1 MIGSITGKFY
11 DFLVDDEDNVIISFI
26 IPKEKKSLAHNL
38 AYQIKDVPLKLD
50 IHKDIHKRTITAN
63 SYFHYLIQ
71 KIAEAT
77 NLGVSSVKKQM
88 VVEYG
93 TPLEDEN
100 GDYVFVK
107 VESSTDISSV
117 YKYYNYIACDY
128 IDGVEYNTYLLYK
141 QTHMMNKAEMARLID
156 GVVQEAKELGIKTL
170 DEINLKSLV
179 DTFEPKED

>member
-11 DFLVDDEDNVIISFI
+11 DFLIDDEDNVIISFI
-26 IPKEKKSLAHNL
+26 IPKEKKGLAHNI
-38 AYQIKDVPLKLD
+38 AYQIKDVPLRLD

-63 SYFHYLIQ
+63 SYFHFLIQ

-77 NLGVSSVKKQM
+77 NLGVNSVKKQM

-100 GDYVFVK
+100 GDYVVVK

-117 YKYYNYIACDY
+117 YEYYNCINCDY
-128 IDGVEYNTYLLYK
+128 IDGVEHSTYLLYK
-141 QTHMMNKAEMARLID
+141 HTHMMNKAEMSRLID